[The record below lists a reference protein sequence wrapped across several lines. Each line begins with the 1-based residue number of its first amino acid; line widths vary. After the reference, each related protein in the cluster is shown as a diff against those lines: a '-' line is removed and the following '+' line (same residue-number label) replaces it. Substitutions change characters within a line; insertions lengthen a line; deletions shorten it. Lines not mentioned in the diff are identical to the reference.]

1 MKTSLLSLL
10 VFYGVHSA
18 MAQQDPIIELKE
30 VIVSDSRLERFSNGV
45 KVDTLKDSVLQR
57 TDGSLTNTLLFNS
70 NIYFKENGYGM
81 VSSPSFRGTGASQ
94 TAVIWNGINVNSQL
108 NGQVDFN
115 TILPQSVDKISVR
128 SGGGSTQYG
137 TGAVGGS
144 IHLENTLDFN
154 SEWKNRL
161 QLGYGSFSTRNLTY
175 KTKVG
180 TEKTA
185 LGLGI
190 GHIASDND
198 YKYLGTS
205 NKNENG
211 SFSNSS
217 FDMNFGVLLSSS
229 HLLKLYH
236 TTFLGDRN
244 LSGTL
249 TAPSNSNYQDIN
261 SRSLF
266 EWVNFKNNKVQR
278 VKAAY
283 LYERYKFFQNKD
295 SDQFTYGKAESFIVN
310 YDLKYEFK
318 NAAINGILDFNT
330 IKGQGTSIQQANRNL
345 FATTILFTHNP
356 AKSLSY
362 GINLR
367 KDWVNDY
374 VSPFVFA
381 MDGKYDVSSTY
392 AITINTSKNFR
403 IPTFN
408 DLYWEGSAS
417 GNSDLKPE
425 TSVQGELGQIYAKK
439 GFSTQLH
446 LFYISSKDL
455 IQWLPDNSG
464 IWSPVNVQSVHQY
477 GLESSIALKHKFDN
491 DNNMETQIS
500 YAFTRAIEK
509 ESSKQLIYVPK
520 HKITHSL
527 AYHYRKWGLVW
538 QSLFNGKVYT
548 TTDNL
553 QELEGYFLAN
563 CLLEYNMAKILGSS
577 LKTTIRINN
586 LFNTNYQ
593 NVAFRPMP
601 NRNIQLQLNFKF

>member
-10 VFYGVHSA
+10 IFFGVHSA
-18 MAQQDPIIELKE
+18 MAQQDPIIELRE
-30 VIVSDSRLERFSNGV
+30 VIVSDTRLERFSNGV
-45 KVDTLKDSVLQR
+45 KVDVLKDSVIQR
-57 TDGSLTNTLLFNS
+57 TDGALTNTLRFNS

-161 QLGYGSFSTRNLTY
+161 QLGYGSFSTRNFTY
-175 KTKVG
+175 KSKVG

-185 LGLGI
+185 LSVGV

-205 NKNENG
+205 RKNENG
-211 SFSNSS
+211 GFYNSS
-217 FDMNFGVLLSSS
+217 FDLGFGVLVSSS
-229 HLLKLYH
+229 HLLKLH
-236 TTFLGDRN
+236 HATFLGDRD

-249 TAPSNSNYQDIN
+249 TAPSNSNYKDVN

-266 EWVNFKNNKVQR
+266 EWVNFKSNKVQR

-295 SDQFTYGKAESFIVN
+295 NDQFTFGKAESFILN
-310 YDLKYEFK
+310 YDLKYELK
-318 NAAINGILDFNT
+318 NGAINGILDYNA
-330 IKGQGTSIQQANRNL
+330 IKGQGTSIQRGNRNL
-345 FATTILFTHNP
+345 FATTVLFTQNLS
-356 AKSLSY
+356 KSLSY
-362 GINLR
+362 GINVR

-374 VSPFVFA
+374 KSPFVFA
-381 MDGKYDVSSTY
+381 LDAKYDVSSTY
-392 AITINTSKNFR
+392 AITLNTSKNFR
-403 IPTFN
+403 VPTFN
-408 DLYWEGSAS
+408 DLYWEGSAM

-425 TSVQGELGQIYAKK
+425 TALQGELGQVYTKK

-455 IQWLPDNSG
+455 IQWRPDNLG
-464 IWSPVNVQSVHQY
+464 IWSPINVQSANQY
-477 GLESSIALKHKFDN
+477 GLESSIGLKHKFDN
-491 DNNMETQIS
+491 HNTIETQVS
-500 YAFTRAIEK
+500 YAYTRAIEK
-509 ESSKQLIYVPK
+509 ENSKQLIYVPK
-520 HKITHSL
+520 HRVTHSL
-527 AYHYRKWGLVW
+527 AYRYHKWGIVW
-538 QSLFNGKVYT
+538 QSLANGKVFT
-548 TTDNL
+548 TTDNQQDL
-553 QELEGYFLAN
+553 DGYFIAN
-563 CLLEYNMAKILGSS
+563 CLFEYDIAKILGSS
-577 LKTTIRINN
+577 LKTTLRINN

-601 NRNIQLQLNFKF
+601 NRNIQIQLNFKF